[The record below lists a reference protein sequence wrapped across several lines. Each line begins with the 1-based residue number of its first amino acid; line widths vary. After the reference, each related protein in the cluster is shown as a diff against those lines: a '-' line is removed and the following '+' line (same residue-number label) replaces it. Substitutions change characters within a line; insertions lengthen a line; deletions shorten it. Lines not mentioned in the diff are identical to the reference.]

1 MKRFILLV
9 VFALLCS
16 VSFSYEYDARR
27 HEKSTTRANGMGKHF
42 SADISTFYTLFSN
55 PAGMPLL
62 GNIPL
67 NSIQG
72 ELNRLNEM
80 LNQPSL
86 SKQDIKKIK
95 KQISYLQYPGK
106 LFPSLELNL
115 GGPLQD
121 LIGINFLSKN
131 LFNDLADLVSKN
143 NGVNLDV
150 NLNLIPLQAGSIER
164 NVFGSTNN
172 AFGWALLNNT
182 YVSANIPALNF
193 SDIRIGNEI
202 STQVSYGHVLINQDN
217 HMLSVGGG
225 LKLFIQTEFLIEDS
239 ITDLV
244 SNFSFSNLPF
254 LVNVG
259 FGLDAGV
266 LYSWANLLKVSV
278 MAYDIYTPLFV
289 NEISGSGA
297 RKKYHVM
304 PFDLTVGFGINIPI
318 AWSAKVLSSWQ
329 VLFDYSN
336 IIQSFMPLER
346 NPILNLA
353 VGTEVV
359 FINMIAL
366 RVGISEMYL
375 HAGLGLK
382 FGTFRI
388 DVAAYGREL
397 GKEPGSRPQFNVDF
411 SFAFYR

>member
-9 VFALLCS
+9 VFAVLCS
-16 VSFSYEYDARR
+16 VSFSYEYEAQR
-27 HEKSTTRANGMGKHF
+27 HKKLTPRANGIGKNF
-42 SADISTFYTLFSN
+42 SADTSTFYTLFSN

-86 SKQDIKKIK
+86 SKKERKAIE

-106 LFPSLELNL
+106 LFPALELNL

-121 LIGINFLSKN
+121 LMGINFLSKN

-143 NGVNLDV
+143 NGVNIDL

-164 NVFGSTNN
+164 NLFGSTNN
-172 AFGWALLNNT
+172 ALGWALLNNT
-182 YVSANIPALNF
+182 YISANLPSLNF
-193 SDIRIGNEI
+193 SDIRVGNEV
-202 STQVSYGHVLINQDN
+202 STQVSYGHVLVNHDS

-225 LKLFIQTEFLIEDS
+225 VKLFIQTELLVEDS
-239 ITDLV
+239 ITDIM
-244 SNFSFSNLPF
+244 SKSSFSNLPF

-259 FGLDAGV
+259 FGLDVGV

-278 MAYDIYTPLFV
+278 MAYDIYSPLFV
-289 NEISGSGA
+289 NEIGSSGGA

-304 PFDLTVGFGINIPI
+304 PFDLTVGLGINIPVS
-318 AWSAKVLSSWQ
+318 WSGKVLSAWQ

-336 IIQSFMPLER
+336 IVQAFMPLER

-353 VGTEVV
+353 VGTEIV
-359 FINMIAL
+359 FIDTIAL
-366 RVGISEMYL
+366 RVGINEMYL

-382 FGTFRI
+382 FGTYRI
-388 DVAAYGREL
+388 DLA
-397 GKEPGSRPQFNVDF
+397 
-411 SFAFYR
+411 